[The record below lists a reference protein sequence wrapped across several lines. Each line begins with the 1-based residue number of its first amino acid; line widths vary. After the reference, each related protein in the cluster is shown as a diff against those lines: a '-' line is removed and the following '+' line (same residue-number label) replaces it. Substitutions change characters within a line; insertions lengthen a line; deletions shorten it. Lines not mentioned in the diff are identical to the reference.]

1 MYYYKISESLKLKKC
16 VKALYQAKPVKGLIS
31 KITSF
36 SVETIGTLD
45 GDGDFKIWLSS
56 VGVFEIKFRKKMDIE
71 KVGKFL
77 SERLSS
83 D

>member
-31 KITSF
+31 KVTSF
-36 SVETIGTLD
+36 SVEMIGTL
-45 GDGDFKIWLSS
+45 GEDGDFKIWLSS
-56 VGVFEIKFRKKMDIE
+56 AGVFEIKFRKKLDIE
-71 KVGKFL
+71 KVEKFL
-77 SERLSS
+77 RERSSS